1 MLFVDGKMCCHAH
14 VLCDWD
20 VGVGIVCQQ
29 ELDTV
34 LMALLGRNKNGC
46 GIVSGGLVD
55 SLKLTFTIKFLNI
68 VSALNHL
75 TDFS

>member
-1 MLFVDGKMCCHAH
+1 MLFVDCKMCCHAH

-34 LMALLGRNKNGC
+34 LMALLGCDQNG
-46 GIVSGGLVD
+46 GGVVSGGLVY
-55 SLKLTFTIKFLNI
+55 SLKLSFKIKLQKM
-68 VSALNHL
+68 VSAFTVQLII
-75 TDFS
+75 